1 MNFVM
6 IISNQNM
13 ETEQNYVILI
23 LTVSLFILKLKIF
36 NFANDVKRWFDTSNL
51 NKNDERLLPIGKNK
65 KVIGLFKF
73 ELSGKIMTEFVAQ
86 RAKAYTYSMKDGS
99 EHKKAKG
106 TKERVIK
113 GQLMFGNYKDC
124 FLSDKIT
131 LKS

>member
-1 MNFVM
+1 MNFGM

-23 LTVSLFILKLKIF
+23 LIVSLFILKLKIF

-51 NKNDERLLPIGKNK
+51 NKNDERPLPIGKNK

-86 RAKAYTYSMKDGS
+86 RAKAYTYSMEDGS
-99 EHKKAKG
+99 EIKKL
-106 TKERVIK
+106 K
-113 GQLMFGNYKDC
+113 GQKNV
-124 FLSDKIT
+124 
-131 LKS
+131 